1 MRVLRISEIMSIAAK
16 FGVIAVI
23 VTSLLVGTA
32 IYSSMYIGLGDHSGT
47 SAVPKSTTITTSST
61 HFSVISTSSSN
72 YYTRSTSETQSQTGY
87 AVSSSSYTST
97 SSSPSVSPTTT
108 SSSSSSSS
116 SSITTILTSS
126 SMGAIGEVTLSG
138 TATYEEQG
146 GQCGGGHTPTGVT
159 FLQLSNNANYS
170 ASFTPNQD
178 GTSGNYSVTI
188 PNNESYAIHITWTSV
203 CGATTYSGA
212 CTVGTLSLQSASVK
226 VQYNVECFQGTVSTS
241 TITITG

>member
-47 SAVPKSTTITTSST
+47 SAVPKSTTIITSST

-72 YYTRSTSETQSQTGY
+72 YYTRSTSETQSQTGQ
-87 AVSSSSYTST
+87 AASSSSYTST

-116 SSITTILTSS
+116 SITTIHSSS

-159 FLQLSNNANYS
+159 FL
-170 ASFTPNQD
+170 
-178 GTSGNYSVTI
+178 
-188 PNNESYAIHITWTSV
+188 
-203 CGATTYSGA
+203 
-212 CTVGTLSLQSASVK
+212 
-226 VQYNVECFQGTVSTS
+226 
-241 TITITG
+241 